1 VMRRQDL
8 CHSTTFQPSPSRS
21 SGLGGEGCQLGGAH
35 QVSTMK
41 EEVVRLSPRMVGLRL
56 VRPSSASIS
65 TLPFR
70 TTSVKE
76 EEVGEVP
83 ENFPPSDDEGLNQR

>member
-1 VMRRQDL
+1 
-8 CHSTTFQPSPSRS
+8 
-21 SGLGGEGCQLGGAH
+21 
-35 QVSTMK
+35 VSAMK

-76 EEVGEVP
+76 EVGEAP
-83 ENFPPSDDEGLNQR
+83 ENFPHSDDEGLNQR